1 MKISIK
7 RIFDNFEELLAS
19 VFLFVTVSL
28 VLVNVFLRYF
38 LKTGIYWSEEV
49 ATGCFVW
56 SVFLGAAAGFK
67 RKMHVGVDFLVDRTP
82 VKIRGLIKTIVAF
95 ILLFINLYITY
106 IAVIYLRVSHTKPT
120 PVLGISSA
128 YISTSILAGFSLMT
142 LYSVRFIVTD
152 IIQMRKKEA

>member
-7 RIFDNFEELLAS
+7 RICDNFEELLAS

>member
-1 MKISIK
+1 MKIGIK
-7 RIFDNFEELLAS
+7 KIFDNFEELLAS
-19 VFLFVTVSL
+19 VFLFITVSL
-28 VLVNVFLRYF
+28 VLLNVFLRYF

-82 VKIRGLIKTIVAF
+82 SKIRGIIKIFVAIV
-95 ILLFINLYITY
+95 LLFINMYITG

-120 PVLGISSA
+120 PVLGVSSA
-128 YISTSILAGFSLMT
+128 YISSSILAGFSLMT
-142 LYSVRFIVTD
+142 LYSVRFLITD
-152 IIQMRKKEA
+152 IIQIRKKEG

>member
-7 RIFDNFEELLAS
+7 RICDNFEELCAS